1 MGGCCRP
8 SEYDALFS
16 EDQARKDARTYR
28 RRGLDRESRAIVEF
42 LRAHGLA
49 GSTVIEVGGGVGGL
63 QIELLRAGAARAI
76 NVELSG
82 GYELSARDL
91 LAEAGLA
98 ERVERRIA
106 DFVAD
111 AERLPTADAVVMH
124 RVVCC
129 YPDAEALVGA
139 AAAHAKRALL
149 ITVPAERWWMK
160 LFIAVSNLAMRVRGR
175 TFRSYVHPIARIV
188 GAAEARGL
196 RVAEDRGRLVWR
208 MLALAR

>member
-8 SEYDALFS
+8 SEYESLFD
-16 EDQARKDARTYR
+16 EGQARKDARTYR

-42 LRAHGLA
+42 LSAHGLA

-91 LAEAGLA
+91 LAETSLA

-106 DFVAD
+106 DFVAE
-111 AERLPTADAVVMH
+111 AERLPSADAVVMH

-139 AAAHAKRALL
+139 AAAHTKGALL
-149 ITVPAERWWMK
+149 ITVPVERWWMK
-160 LFIAVSNLAMRVRGR
+160 LFVAMSNVVMRIRR
-175 TFRSYVHPIARIV
+175 TTFRSYVHPIATIV

>member
-98 ERVERRIA
+98 ERVERRIVHIHA
-106 DFVAD
+106 S
-111 AERLPTADAVVMH
+111 
-124 RVVCC
+124 
-129 YPDAEALVGA
+129 A
-139 AAAHAKRALL
+139 ASMQRA
-149 ITVPAERWWMK
+149 P
-160 LFIAVSNLAMRVRGR
+160 
-175 TFRSYVHPIARIV
+175 
-188 GAAEARGL
+188 
-196 RVAEDRGRLVWR
+196 
-208 MLALAR
+208 

>member
-28 RRGLDRESRAIVEF
+28 RRGLDRESRAIV
-42 LRAHGLA
+42 
-49 GSTVIEVGGGVGGL
+49 
-63 QIELLRAGAARAI
+63 ELLRAGAARAI